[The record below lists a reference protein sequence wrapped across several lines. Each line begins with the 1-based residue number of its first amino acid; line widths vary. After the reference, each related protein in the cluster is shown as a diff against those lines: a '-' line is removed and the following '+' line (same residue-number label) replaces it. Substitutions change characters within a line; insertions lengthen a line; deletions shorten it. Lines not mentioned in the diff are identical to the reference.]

1 MTDPSTVDSAT
12 SEPAATARDLIL
24 AHHSI
29 RHAGFEERVAAAAGA
44 GFDGIGLNFP
54 VYRRMLDEGWT
65 PERTQAVLDDAG
77 IRLLEI
83 EALRIFDTEG
93 AGPVLDMV
101 DTFQP
106 LHVQVIAPFEGE
118 VPLGPA
124 GERFA
129 SLCER
134 VAPAGTRL
142 AFEFLPVHR
151 GPRRGRRT
159 GHHRSGRQPVERRA
173 VRRLVAR
180 VPGDRPGPA
189 RRPATRARGG
199 RAVRR
204 RADGAGSSTT
214 TCRTASTTARCP
226 ARASST
232 SSRSCGPS
240 RPTCR
245 SRSRSSTT
253 TSTSWRPR
261 SWLGGWP
268 TPPVCSSRRPASDA
282 PRPRVK
288 GVRWLTT

>member
-1 MTDPSTVDSAT
+1 MTEPSTVEPAT

-65 PERTQAVLDDAG
+65 PERVQAVLDDAG

-129 SLCER
+129 ALCER

-142 AFEFLPVHR
+142 AFEFLPFTEVRDVADALAIIEAAGNPWNGGLCVDSWHVFR
-151 GPRRGRRT
+151 GT
-159 GHHRSGRQPVERRA
+159 GLAQLDGLPPERVAVVQFDDGPMVPVLDDYLQDCIHNRQ
-173 VRRLVAR
+173 
-180 VPGDRPGPA
+180 VPGEGEFDLVTFLRALPA
-189 RRPATRARGG
+189 DVPLSVEVIDDDLDELAPAVVAGRLADATRMLLAT
-199 RAVRR
+199 
-204 RADGAGSSTT
+204 AG
-214 TCRTASTTARCP
+214 
-226 ARASST
+226 
-232 SSRSCGPS
+232 
-240 RPTCR
+240 
-245 SRSRSSTT
+245 
-253 TSTSWRPR
+253 
-261 SWLGGWP
+261 
-268 TPPVCSSRRPASDA
+268 V
-282 PRPRVK
+282 
-288 GVRWLTT
+288 